1 MLLQRSL
8 LPAIENHLGD
18 KRHTIITGVRQV
30 GKTSALKLVH
40 QKLKS
45 EGEQVFQL
53 TLEDSR
59 VLHSINEHPDRVFE
73 HVPTLPK
80 PAQAGAADKRLF
92 LLIDEVQYAA
102 DPTHFLKFLYDKYE
116 GNVKV
121 VATGSSAFYIDRK
134 FTDSLAGRKRVFQLY
149 PLSMEEY
156 LTFRG
161 DDELLQEFAFIQER
175 PSYISPGMVALKAV
189 FYEYLTFG
197 GYPAVALEPDFS
209 EKKMLLNEL
218 KNAYVKRDIAESG
231 VSMEA
236 KFFLLFQLLADQ
248 TGNLVNRHELSKTIQ
263 VDTKTVDNYLYVLEK
278 CYHVH
283 LLKPFF
289 RNLQKELTKMPKVY
303 FNDLGLRNALLNRF
317 SPVDTRAD
325 KGALLENYYFIRLR
339 QEYEA
344 DQLRFWRTTEQQ
356 EIDFVVEVS
365 FGEGKAYEVK
375 WTKQH
380 FKPEKLSKF
389 LEAYPGFKISCLDEA
404 DFIGLV

>member
-1 MLLQRSL
+1 MLFQRSL
-8 LPAIENHLGD
+8 LPAIESHLSD
-18 KRHTIITGVRQV
+18 KRHTIITGARQV
-30 GKTSALKLVH
+30 GKTSVLKLIY
-40 QKLKS
+40 QQLKS
-45 EGEQVFQL
+45 EGRQVFQL

-59 VLHSINEHPDRVFE
+59 VLHSINEHPDKVLE
-73 HVPTLPK
+73 HVPILPK
-80 PAQAGAADKRLF
+80 PAQTGVADQRLY

-116 GNVKV
+116 GNLKV

-149 PLSMEEY
+149 PLSLDEC
-156 LTFRG
+156 LTFRN
-161 DDELLQEFAFIQER
+161 DSELLDELASMQER
-175 PSYISPGMVALKAV
+175 PTYISPRMSELKAI

-197 GYPAVALEPDFS
+197 GYPAVALEPNFS
-209 EKKMLLNEL
+209 EKKQLLNEL

-278 CYHVH
+278 CFHVH

-289 RNLQKELTKMPKVY
+289 RNIQKELTKMPKVY

-317 SPVDTRAD
+317 ELVETRAD
-325 KGALLENYYFIRLR
+325 KGALLENYFFIRLR
-339 QEYEA
+339 QQYET
-344 DQLRFWRTTEQQ
+344 DQLRFWRTTDQQ
-356 EIDFVVEVS
+356 EIDFVVETS

-375 WTKQH
+375 WNKQG
-380 FKPEKLSKF
+380 FKPEKLTKF
-389 LEAYPGFKISCLDEA
+389 TDAYPNFKLTSLGET
-404 DFIGLV
+404 DFFEKL

>member
-18 KRHTIITGVRQV
+18 KRHTIITGARQV

-59 VLHSINEHPDRVFE
+59 VLHNINEHPDRVFE

-175 PSYISPGMVALKAV
+175 PSYISPSMAALKAV

-248 TGNLVNRHELSKTIQ
+248 TGNLVNRHELSKMIQ

-380 FKPEKLSKF
+380 FKPVKLSKF
-389 LEAYPGFKISCLDEA
+389 LEAYPGFKISCLDET

>member
-1 MLLQRSL
+1 MLIQRSL
-8 LPAIENHLGD
+8 LPAIENHLSD
-18 KRHTIITGVRQV
+18 KRHTIITGARQV
-30 GKTSALKLVH
+30 GKTSLLKLIF
-40 QKLKS
+40 QKLKA
-45 EGEQVFQL
+45 EGQQVFQL

-59 VLHSINEHPDRVFE
+59 VLRSINEHPDQVFE
-73 HVPTLPK
+73 HVPILPK
-80 PAQAGAADKRLF
+80 PAQGGDADSRLI

-156 LTFRG
+156 LGFRG
-161 DDELLQEFAFIQER
+161 NDELLQELAFIQQR
-175 PSYISPGMVALKAV
+175 PSYVSPSMAALKSV

-248 TGNLVNRHELSKTIQ
+248 TGNLVNRNELSKTIQ

-303 FNDLGLRNALLNRF
+303 FNDLGLRNALLNR
-317 SPVDTRAD
+317 
-325 KGALLENYYFIRLR
+325 
-339 QEYEA
+339 
-344 DQLRFWRTTEQQ
+344 
-356 EIDFVVEVS
+356 
-365 FGEGKAYEVK
+365 
-375 WTKQH
+375 
-380 FKPEKLSKF
+380 
-389 LEAYPGFKISCLDEA
+389 
-404 DFIGLV
+404 

>member
-1 MLLQRSL
+1 MLFQRSL
-8 LPAIENHLGD
+8 LPAIESHLSD
-18 KRHTIITGVRQV
+18 KRHTIVTGARQV
-30 GKTSALKLVH
+30 GKTSILRLIH

-45 EGEQVFQL
+45 EGQKVFQL

-59 VLHSINEHPDRVFE
+59 VLHSINEHPDKIFE
-73 HVPTLPK
+73 HVPILPK
-80 PAQAGAADKRLF
+80 PALAGVADRPLY

-116 GNVKV
+116 GNLKV

-149 PLSMEEY
+149 PLSVGEC
-156 LTFRG
+156 LVFRN
-161 DDELLQEFAFIQER
+161 DSDLLNELAYMQER
-175 PSYISPGMVALKAV
+175 PNYNSPRMAELKAI

-197 GYPAVALEPDFS
+197 GYPAVVLEPDFS
-209 EKKMLLNEL
+209 EKKLLLNEL

-278 CYHVH
+278 CYHIFQ
-283 LLKPFF
+283 LKPFF
-289 RNLQKELTKMPKVY
+289 RNIQKELTKMPKVY

-317 SPVDTRAD
+317 GAVDSRAD
-325 KGALLENYYFIRLR
+325 KGALLENYFFIRLR
-339 QEYEA
+339 QQYDT

-356 EIDFVVEVS
+356 EIDFIVETS
-365 FGEGKAYEVK
+365 FGDGLAYEVK
-375 WTKQH
+375 WNKQG
-380 FKPEKLSKF
+380 FKPEKLMKF
-389 LEAYPGFKISCLDEA
+389 MEAYPNFKLDCLDES
-404 DFIGLV
+404 DFMLKV